1 MSNIFAGCELHP
13 QLIKALEFQGFTEPT
28 EVQKQV
34 FPEALKGSDI
44 QISAETGSGKTIAY
58 LAPLINRLMQ
68 PASADTGSRALILLP
83 TRELAQQIFKE
94 CNQLADFTKTK
105 SVLVTG
111 GQEMRYQAALLRRDP
126 DIIVAT
132 PGRLIEHLSR
142 KNANLR
148 DIEVL
153 ILDEAD
159 RMLDMGFFDD
169 VSAIIDQCNKKRQT
183 MLLSATLNHRGV
195 STAARAILDNAVV
208 INIAGAQT
216 PHENIEQKII
226 LSDDAGHKRKQLLWL
241 LRNLNYGKAVVFA
254 NKRIQVGEL
263 HSFLRKSDI
272 RCNELHGEIPQ
283 DERKHIMSQ
292 FKQGNFNVLVAT
304 DVAARGLDIKGLEL
318 VINFDMAHSG
328 DEYVH
333 RIGRTGRA
341 GEKGTAISL
350 VADYEWN

>member
-169 VSAIIDQCNKKRQT
+169 VSAIIDQCNKK
-183 MLLSATLNHRGV
+183 APN
-195 STAARAILDNAVV
+195 
-208 INIAGAQT
+208 
-216 PHENIEQKII
+216 
-226 LSDDAGHKRKQLLWL
+226 
-241 LRNLNYGKAVVFA
+241 
-254 NKRIQVGEL
+254 
-263 HSFLRKSDI
+263 
-272 RCNELHGEIPQ
+272 
-283 DERKHIMSQ
+283 
-292 FKQGNFNVLVAT
+292 
-304 DVAARGLDIKGLEL
+304 DVAIRHPESPRGI
-318 VINFDMAHSG
+318 HSCSG
-328 DEYVH
+328 DPGCGGGY
-333 RIGRTGRA
+333 
-341 GEKGTAISL
+341 
-350 VADYEWN
+350 